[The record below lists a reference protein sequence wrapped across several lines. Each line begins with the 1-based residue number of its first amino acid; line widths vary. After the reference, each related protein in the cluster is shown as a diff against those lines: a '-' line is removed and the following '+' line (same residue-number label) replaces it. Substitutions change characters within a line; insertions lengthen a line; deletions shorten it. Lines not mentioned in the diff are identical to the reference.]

1 METEST
7 KDEDDTMEDDDMAE
21 PKEKSKMAKAQLA
34 SKVEDIEA
42 KAVINKSTVS
52 QRIATRST
60 NTDQHP

>member
-52 QRIATRST
+52 QRIVT
-60 NTDQHP
+60 